1 MKQEVQ
7 LCWKWG
13 HSTQSQQVLL
23 LFPIVQAGPSV
34 TPKVTWVQETAVEL
48 RVYVTSTFEFLL
60 LARGTLGWSI
70 LIHSIRTHLISVSKK
85 WPGADAWDLGAHTL
99 LSMVS
104 APGASVMERLILQNE
119 GKSEVSLGKCL
130 VIHSIYMC
138 RAQNILLWKYR
149 DNNCLGSIFSEIFTW
164 ANGKHV

>member
-34 TPKVTWVQETAVEL
+34 TPKVTRVQETAVEL

-60 LARGTLGWSI
+60 LARGTLG
-70 LIHSIRTHLISVSKK
+70 
-85 WPGADAWDLGAHTL
+85 
-99 LSMVS
+99 
-104 APGASVMERLILQNE
+104 
-119 GKSEVSLGKCL
+119 
-130 VIHSIYMC
+130 
-138 RAQNILLWKYR
+138 
-149 DNNCLGSIFSEIFTW
+149 
-164 ANGKHV
+164 